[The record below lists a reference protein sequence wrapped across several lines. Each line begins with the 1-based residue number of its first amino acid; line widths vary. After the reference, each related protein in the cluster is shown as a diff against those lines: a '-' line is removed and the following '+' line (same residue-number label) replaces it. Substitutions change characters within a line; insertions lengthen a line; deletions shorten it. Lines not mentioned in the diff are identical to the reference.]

1 VAVRQTEL
9 LCHELLLK
17 LAGRLPDRHL
27 WRYRDWLAGEAA
39 GVVAR
44 VLPSTLVSERITI
57 TDDEHQLMSDALLP
71 LGGDPAVINAVL
83 PSDGTVTNYKFSAE
97 SPVDSRGDTE
107 ALVLGATLRGRPG
120 VGEVRCSWRR
130 VGDGEP
136 RRIVLVTA
144 SAEFVA
150 LTGEI
155 QRVLRALGEAE
166 PRVEVLP
173 PDVELPAYHRDA
185 LEESALVCT
194 GAEELAG
201 HRSGGGHP

>member
-1 VAVRQTEL
+1 MAVRQTEL

-83 PSDGTVTNYKFSAE
+83 PSDGTVTNYKVSAE

-107 ALVLGATLRGRPG
+107 ARCSAPPRNRPG
-120 VGEVRCSWRR
+120 VREFAQLAPR
-130 VGDGEP
+130 VVMASRDGSCWCGF
-136 RRIVLVTA
+136 RG
-144 SAEFVA
+144 FVA
-150 LTGEI
+150 LTGN
-155 QRVLRALGEAE
+155 
-166 PRVEVLP
+166 
-173 PDVELPAYHRDA
+173 PA
-185 LEESALVCT
+185 
-194 GAEELAG
+194 GAA
-201 HRSGGGHP
+201 RTR